1 MSTKGLYSF
10 LMTAKY
16 VFHLE
21 NGAELSTREIIHH
34 KWDLTNSNS
43 VVWDGSGPVLSTFAD
58 DAERQGAR
66 LTLRLLRRSCTIEVL
81 KTGAL
86 ALARSG
92 SDKIKVHWG
101 IQAKQNKI
109 NFQFTS
115 VGRVRNNKHT
125 PWRADFFFFI
135 CWLVNVISE
144 FSGNSKYYHHT
155 SQL

>member
-1 MSTKGLYSF
+1 MSTKRLYSF

-21 NGAELSTREIIHH
+21 NGAELSTRENIHH

-43 VVWDGSGPVLSTFAD
+43 VVLDGSGPVLSTFAD

-66 LTLRLLRRSCTIEVL
+66 LTLRRLRRSRTMEVL

-86 ALARSG
+86 ALACSG
-92 SDKIKVHWG
+92 SEKIKAHWG

-115 VGRVRNNKHT
+115 MGRVRNNKHT
-125 PWRADFFFFI
+125 PWPAIFFFFYI
-135 CWLVNVISE
+135 YIYVDLL
-144 FSGNSKYYHHT
+144 T
-155 SQL
+155 